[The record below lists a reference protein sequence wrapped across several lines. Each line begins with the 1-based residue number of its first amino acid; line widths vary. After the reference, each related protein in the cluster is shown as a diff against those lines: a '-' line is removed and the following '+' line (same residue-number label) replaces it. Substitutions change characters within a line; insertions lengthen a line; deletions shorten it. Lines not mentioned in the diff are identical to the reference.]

1 MEHYKLVRKL
11 FEVLKECHL
20 QVKKE
25 KCFLFYTQVKYVHH
39 ILHEGQRSPAPGK
52 VAAVREWSG

>member
-1 MEHYKLVRKL
+1 ML

-25 KCFLFYTQVKYVHH
+25 KCFLFHTQVKYVGH
-39 ILHEGQRSPAPGK
+39 ILHAGQRSRP
-52 VAAVREWSG
+52 VV